1 MRPVYGSH
9 FTSFTFFSIKVD
21 KLASWWVQAE
31 GQANYAVIG
40 LADLKVK
47 MSVNQWVFEL
57 RGRSLMSINS

>member
-21 KLASWWVQAE
+21 ELTSWRVQAE
-31 GQANYAVIG
+31 GQASYAVRG
-40 LADLKVK
+40 LADQKVK
-47 MSVNQWVFEL
+47 MSVSQRGFEL